1 MVIPGVAKEAWLQ
14 ICDSYKIPIDAKI
27 LPLGG
32 DQNRSFLISKP
43 NCIQVVLRLSQ
54 PGTITNQIA
63 SELMVLKH
71 LGQTSDFAVPSPIAD
86 RHGQLLTTINENG
99 QLDSTPVAMFSF
111 VTGEV
116 LSKRIPSSDMMFR
129 VGKTLGQLDLAL
141 RHTDKA
147 LNHTPSKYRPKRDG
161 EKIVDWSISQLTIH
175 KEDYRFLHGKGSGR
189 VLSPKIFEL
198 ADRLRRNYR
207 RSKRILPHQLLH
219 SDANLT
225 NLVFDGTRIGIL
237 DFDNMGY
244 GPRIYELMAPIYSI
258 YELELSDNLRTSSS
272 VLPLLTE
279 ALLAGYGVNIRLSDA
294 ELESIP
300 LIQAI
305 KLFGTIGWVISR
317 KDQSQSRKSLEQGG
331 EARLKW
337 ISDLLDMYEKKLMF
351 GRFVM
356 PKFWID
362 RFAKV

>member
-1 MVIPGVAKEAWLQ
+1 VVIPGVAKEAWLQ
-14 ICDSYKIPIDAKI
+14 ICDSYKIPIDAKV
-27 LPLGG
+27 LSLGG
-32 DQNRSFLISKP
+32 DQNRLFHISIP
-43 NCIQVVLRLSQ
+43 NCGQQVLRLSQ
-54 PGTITNQIA
+54 PGSVTKQIE

-71 LGQTSDFAVPSPIAD
+71 LSQTTTFKVPSPIAD
-86 RHGQLLTTINENG
+86 RRGQLSTTIYENG
-99 QLDSTPVAMFSF
+99 QPDSTPVAMFSF

-129 VGKTLGQLDLAL
+129 VGKILSQLDLAL
-141 RHTDKA
+141 KHTDQA
-147 LNHTPSKYRPKRDG
+147 LNSSPSKSRPKRDG
-161 EKIVDWSISQLTIH
+161 EKIVHWSISQLIKH
-175 KEDYRFLHGKGSGR
+175 QGDYRFLHGKGPGR
-189 VLSPKIFEL
+189 GLSPKIIEV
-198 ADRLRRNYR
+198 ADRLRHNYR
-207 RSKRILPHQLLH
+207 RFKGILPHQLLH
-219 SDANLT
+219 ADANLT

-258 YELELSDNLRTSSS
+258 YELELSDNIHISSNALS
-272 VLPLLTE
+272 PLTE
-279 ALLAGYGVNIRLSDA
+279 ALLAGYGANIRLSDA

-305 KLFGTIGWVISR
+305 KLFGAMGWMVSR
-317 KDQSQSRKSLEQGG
+317 KDQSQSRRLLEQGG

-337 ISDLLDMYEKKLMF
+337 ISALLDMYEKKLMF
-351 GRFVM
+351 GRFVR